1 MAKKNYTVND
11 EEEHITRSRTNQT
24 NSRNKIKDQ
33 RTRTLQRTRAKNQH
47 GQRITSSRNKLKGQ
61 RTRTQL
67 MTTTQDRR
75 TTSTTKNAF
84 TKKEQKQETNTSA
97 KIKHK

>member
-1 MAKKNYTVND
+1 MKKQ
-11 EEEHITRSRTNQT
+11 EHKTKSQAR
-24 NSRNKIKDQ
+24 KQ
-33 RTRTLQRTRAKNQH
+33 RTKNKSSQWTIPITKPVHLQRTRAKNQH

-67 MTTTQDRR
+67 VTTTQDRR

-84 TKKEQKQETNTSA
+84 TNKEQKQETHN
-97 KIKHK
+97 KR